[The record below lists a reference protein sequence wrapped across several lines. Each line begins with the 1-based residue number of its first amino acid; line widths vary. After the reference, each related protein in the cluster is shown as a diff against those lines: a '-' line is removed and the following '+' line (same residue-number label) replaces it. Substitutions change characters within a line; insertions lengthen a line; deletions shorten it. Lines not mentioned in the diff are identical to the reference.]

1 MKRMLCISLS
11 LLVLL
16 SVPVPCASAEGTTVQ
31 IGSIDDWLSLADACK
46 VENYSA
52 GKIFELTSDLDLSDV
67 SLSSVPYFAGIF
79 HGNNHTI
86 SGLCID
92 RDGSRQGLFRR
103 TSAAAEIC
111 DLTVRGS
118 VTPGGTGFCVG
129 GIVGE
134 NKGRLSGCR
143 FEGSVSGIEAV
154 GGVVGHNMLSGQ
166 VNGCAFSGEIHGEHQ
181 IGGIVGWNEG
191 SVSSCSNAGAVNTVP
206 VTPQAQQMDLF
217 NLSLLDVSSVTSDDF
232 LDITDIGG
240 ICGENGGTLSSCRST
255 GTVGYHNTAYNVGG
269 IVGKSSGFVT
279 GCENSGAVQGRKD
292 VGGIAGQLIPYTE
305 LDLSKS
311 KLDALRG
318 EVNAL
323 KELIAVATRDAND
336 SAGWIVGDLN
346 GMDQAVS
353 WMFSLLRQ
361 YGDALDAEDWRIID
375 RIQEAIQY
383 DPETGELVVDSSV
396 RYDEAAGEYWF
407 GDDIRFNP
415 QTGQIWKDG
424 VLLLP
429 PDTAPLT
436 EALNSLYALSV
447 GLNDQLAGSA
457 GTLSTDLTNINNQM
471 AWVFDTLFSTVED
484 LTDLQLDIQDLSL
497 TEAYRHD
504 RGAIAACRN
513 SGTVN
518 CETNGGGIV
527 GASAFEIAFDME
539 DRLNTSDLLLSH
551 GTQFL
556 FAAVRDC
563 ESEGQVTVGKNNAG
577 GIAGLVDV
585 GTVVNC
591 TARGSFL
598 SSGGDQVGGIAG
610 RSRGSTVNCRVC
622 VVLSGGKYVGGIV
635 GLGQDVF
642 DCCAVCQVE
651 RASEYAGAVAGW
663 AEGTVK
669 NNIYT
674 LSTFAGVDDASLTGE
689 CAPVSET
696 AFLARED
703 IPDGFTTVQLRF
715 VREGTVVKTLS
726 LPFGSPL
733 GELPE
738 IPNREA
744 WYWVWDAVPG
754 QRIYQSMDIT
764 GSYQMPIET
773 LATGEEPPAFLVE
786 GRFHSGQSL
795 TVKPVKAEDQEQL
808 IRAASLCV
816 DGYEQ
821 PLTVRM
827 LSGERGDLFILRQDG
842 VLEPLL
848 YRQDGRYIVF
858 EIDNGSS
865 IVYIQSEKPSVTPR
879 LIILAAFSGLC
890 ALLITLFLLKRRN
903 GKANRKTKKLSIG
916 GNNP

>member
-1 MKRMLCISLS
+1 MKRTLCLSLS
-11 LLVLL
+11 LLFLFSLFSPFAYAEEGV
-16 SVPVPCASAEGTTVQ
+16 VTIGSAEEL
-31 IGSIDDWLSLADACK
+31 IRFSEACK
-46 VENYSA
+46 VESYSA
-52 GKIFELTSDLDLSDV
+52 GKVFLLTADLDLTDSGF
-67 SLSSVPYFAGIF
+67 SPISYFAGTF
-79 HGNNHTI
+79 RGNSHTI
-86 SGLCID
+86 SGLSIGG
-92 RDGSRQGLFRR
+92 DGSRQGLFRR
-103 TSAAAEIC
+103 TSASAVIS
-111 DLTVRGS
+111 DLRVQGS
-118 VTPGGTGFCVG
+118 VTPGGTGMYVG
-129 GIVGE
+129 GVVGE
-134 NKGRLSGCR
+134 NNGKLTGCR
-143 FEGSVSGIEAV
+143 FDGSISGVEAV
-154 GGVVGHNMLSGQ
+154 GGVVGRNTASGQ
-166 VNGCAFSGEIHGEHQ
+166 VQSCGFHGEIHGEHR

-191 SVSSCSNAGAVNTVP
+191 SVSACTNDGAVNTVP
-206 VTPQAQQMDLF
+206 VTPQEQQMDLF
-217 NLSLLDVSSVTSDDF
+217 NLSLLDVSTVTSDDF

-240 ICGENGGTLSSCRST
+240 ICGENGGVVSACRNS
-255 GTVGYHNTAYNVGG
+255 GAVGYPNTAYNVGG

-279 GCENSGAVQGRKD
+279 GCENTGPVQGRKD

-305 LDLSKS
+305 LDLSRN

-318 EVNAL
+318 EINAL

-336 SAGWIVGDLN
+336 SAAWIVGDLN
-346 GMDQAVS
+346 GMDQAVG
-353 WMFSLLRQ
+353 WVLSLLGQ
-361 YGDALDAEDWRIID
+361 YADALDDDDWRVLE
-375 RIQEAIQY
+375 RLQELIQV
-383 DPETGELVVDSSV
+383 DPETGELILDPSV
-396 RYDEAAGEYWF
+396 RYDEETGEYWL

-429 PDTAPLT
+429 PDTAPLA
-436 EALNSLYALSV
+436 EALNSLYALST
-447 GLNDQLAGSA
+447 GLNDKIAGTA

-484 LTDLQLDIQDLSL
+484 LTDLQLDVQDLSM
-497 TEAYRHD
+497 TEAYRRD
-504 RGAIAACRN
+504 RGAVAKCRN
-513 SGTVN
+513 TGAVS

-563 ESEGQVTVGKNNAG
+563 ASEGHITVGKNNVG

-591 TARGSFL
+591 TARGSIL

-610 RSRGSTVNCRVC
+610 RSRGSMVNCRVC

-715 VREGTVVKTLS
+715 VCEGTVVKTLS
-726 LPFGSPL
+726 LPFGNPL

-754 QRIYQSMDIT
+754 QRIYQSMDVT

-773 LATGEEPPAFLVE
+773 LATGEEPPEFLAE
-786 GRFHSGQSL
+786 GRFYSGQVL
-795 TVKPVKAEDQEQL
+795 TVTPVELEDRERL
-808 IRAASLCV
+808 IRAVTLCV
-816 DGYEQ
+816 DGFEGQ
-821 PLTVRM
+821 LTVRM
-827 LSGERGDLFILRQDG
+827 LTSESGELFILREDG
-842 VLEPLL
+842 IREPLA
-848 YRQDGRYIVF
+848 YQRDGRYIVF
-858 EIDNGSS
+858 AIQNGDS
-865 IVYIQSEKPSVTPR
+865 IAYMQAEKPSINPR
-879 LIILAAFSGLC
+879 VILLAAFSAFGV
-890 ALLITLFLLKRRN
+890 LLIALFLMRRRKSKPKSKKTKRRV
-903 GKANRKTKKLSIG
+903 K
-916 GNNP
+916 

>member
-1 MKRMLCISLS
+1 MKRTLCLSLS

-16 SVPVPCASAEGTTVQ
+16 SLFSPFAYAEEGVVT
-31 IGSIDDWLSLADACK
+31 IGSVEDLIRFSQACK
-46 VENYSA
+46 VESYSA
-52 GKIFELTSDLDLSDV
+52 GKVFSLTADLDLTDSGF
-67 SLSSVPYFAGIF
+67 SPISYFAGTF
-79 HGNNHTI
+79 RGNSHTI
-86 SGLCID
+86 FGLSIGG
-92 RDGSRQGLFRR
+92 DGSRQGLFRR
-103 TSAAAEIC
+103 TSASAVIS
-111 DLTVRGS
+111 DLRVQGS
-118 VTPGGTGFCVG
+118 VTPGGTGMYVG
-129 GIVGE
+129 GVVGE
-134 NKGRLSGCR
+134 NSGKLTGCH
-143 FEGSVSGIEAV
+143 FEGSISGIEAV
-154 GGVVGHNMLSGQ
+154 GGVVGRNTASGQ
-166 VNGCAFSGEIHGEHQ
+166 VQSCGFHGEIHGEHQ

-191 SVSSCSNAGAVNTVP
+191 SVSACTNDGAVNTVP
-206 VTPQAQQMDLF
+206 VTPQEQQMDLF

-232 LDITDIGG
+232 LDLTDIGG
-240 ICGENGGTLSSCRST
+240 ICGENGGVVSACRNS
-255 GTVGYHNTAYNVGG
+255 GAVGYPNTAYNVGG

-279 GCENSGAVQGRKD
+279 GCENTGAVQGRKD

-318 EVNAL
+318 EINAL
-323 KELIAVATRDAND
+323 KELIAIATRDAND
-336 SAGWIVGDLN
+336 SAAWIVGDLN
-346 GMDQAVS
+346 GMDQAVGRVL
-353 WMFSLLRQ
+353 SLLGQ
-361 YGDALDAEDWRIID
+361 YADALDGEDWRVLE
-375 RIQEAIQY
+375 RLQELIQV
-383 DPETGELVVDSSV
+383 DPETGELILDPSV
-396 RYDEAAGEYWF
+396 RYDEETGEYWL

-429 PDTAPLT
+429 PDTAPLA

-471 AWVFDTLFSTVED
+471 GWVFDTLFSTVED
-484 LTDLQLDIQDLSL
+484 LTDLQLDVQDLSM
-497 TEAYRHD
+497 TEAYRRD
-504 RGAIAACRN
+504 RGAVAKSRN
-513 SGTVN
+513 SGTVS

-563 ESEGQVTVGKNNAG
+563 ASEGQVTVGKNNAG

-591 TARGSFL
+591 TARGSIL

-669 NNIYT
+669 NNVYT

-689 CAPVSET
+689 CLPVSE
-696 AFLARED
+696 AEFLQLEGVPKDFTSVQVRFLCED
-703 IPDGFTTVQLRF
+703 K
-715 VREGTVVKTLS
+715 VVKTLS
-726 LPFGSPL
+726 LPFGSPI

-754 QRIYQSMDIT
+754 QRIYQSMDVT

-773 LATGEEPPAFLVE
+773 LATGEEPPEFLAE
-786 GRFHSGQSL
+786 GRFYSGQVL
-795 TVKPVKAEDQEQL
+795 TVTPVELEDRERL
-808 IRAASLCV
+808 IRSATLRV
-816 DGYEQ
+816 DGFEGK
-821 PLTVRM
+821 LTVRM
-827 LSGERGDLFILRQDG
+827 LTSESGELFVLHEDG
-842 VLEPLL
+842 SREPLP
-848 YRQDGRYIVF
+848 YERDGRYIVF
-858 EIDNGSS
+858 AIQNGDG
-865 IVYIQSEKPSVTPR
+865 IVYRQAEKPAVDPR
-879 LIILAAFSGLC
+879 VILLPAFSCLGV
-890 ALLITLFLLKRRN
+890 LLIALFLLRRRN
-903 GKANRKTKKLSIG
+903 GKSKPERKKRSVG
-916 GNNP
+916 